1 MSRPD
6 GKLTGA
12 EGPDDPNA
20 VFRRDL
26 SQAVQAARAELAAL
40 DDDNQRAHFEY
51 QLMLTSK
58 ARRAL
63 LRAHAAMRTV
73 AAGVLRPVDGAGYA
87 VNALANRTG
96 LAAFTPAWEY
106 GRYRSVSLRSS
117 PIVAT
122 TSDQPDASRAV
133 RWDEVT
139 RIRGVARQALVCQ
152 PSSSATFR
160 IQASPGATLVAHCAL
175 MPQAWIGDRDGVR
188 FTMTARSERDGW
200 ELTRSRHL
208 NPGRRLGDRRWRAVR
223 IALPITDTDE
233 VTVTLSTSGPAV
245 DSPVVWGD
253 PQLRWRRSPAELM
266 RATRAQL
273 RQSGIRG
280 AFRKVGQLRDGDEA
294 AKLYRLWVARHTL
307 SAEQLAQ
314 MAIDAEGLAYQPL
327 ISVITPVYNTD
338 PGLLRACIES
348 VRRQAYPNW
357 ELCLAD
363 DASDSAETAAVLRE
377 YGNDPRIKIT
387 RLAVNAHISAA
398 SNAALAMAGGEFV
411 AMLDHDDELPAD
423 ALFEVARYLG
433 DHLDADVI
441 YTDEDK
447 LDMAGQRCE
456 PFFKPDWSPELFVS
470 YMYTCHLMVYRR
482 SLVNDIGAFRLGFE
496 GAQDYDLGLRAS
508 EHTTRIHHVP
518 KVLYHWRKIP
528 GSAAAVVDAKPYAL
542 QNARRALEDH
552 IARRGQA
559 AEVVPGEAPGLF
571 RVKHR
576 ITGQPLVSLLVLTD
590 DRTRDLQGRRV
601 RLLPNAL
608 ASVVQKTAYANYE
621 IVVVDNGNLSEESR
635 AFLET
640 VPHRRVSYAYEGAF
654 NFAHKLNFS
663 VPHARGS
670 QLVFFNDDL
679 EVISSEWL
687 TAMLEYSQQPEIGAV
702 GAKLFFPDGRL
713 QHIGAV
719 LGVCGVTAHAFHMH
733 PGWSTGYAG
742 SAIVPRNYSA
752 VSAACMMT
760 RREVFEAVGGWNERL
775 AIDFNDVDY
784 CLRVRQAGHRV
795 VYTPYAQLFHL
806 ESGSHGPR
814 TQNPRE
820 LEEMRRTWSAVLA
833 RDPYYNPNLTRDFP
847 DYRLRLD

>member
-1 MSRPD
+1 MSHPE
-6 GKLTGA
+6 GSPAGA
-12 EGPDDPNA
+12 EDPDDPKA
-20 VFRRDL
+20 LFRRDL
-26 SQAVQAARAELAAL
+26 SHAVQVALAELAAL
-40 DDDNQRAHFEY
+40 DEDNQRAHFEY

-58 ARRAL
+58 TRRAL
-63 LRAHAAMRTV
+63 VRANAAVRAV
-73 AAGVLRPVDGAGYA
+73 AAGVRRPIEGADYA
-87 VNALANRTG
+87 VNAFALRTG
-96 LAAFTPAWEY
+96 LAALTPAWEY
-106 GRYRSVSLRSS
+106 GRYRSISLRSS
-117 PIVAT
+117 PIAAI
-122 TSDQPDASRAV
+122 TSDQPDESRAV
-133 RWDEVT
+133 RWIDVT
-139 RIRGVARQALVCQ
+139 RIRGVARQALLCQ

-160 IQASPGATLVAHCAL
+160 IQASPGATLAAHCAL
-175 MPQAWIGDRDGVR
+175 LPPAWLGDREGVR
-188 FTMTARSERDGW
+188 FTVTARSERDGW

-208 NPGRRLGDRRWRAVR
+208 NPGRRLSDRRWRTMR
-223 IALPITDTDE
+223 IALPVTDTDE
-233 VTVTLSTSGPAV
+233 VTVTLSTSGTAT
-245 DSPVVWGD
+245 DAAVWGD
-253 PQLRWRRSPAELM
+253 PQLQWRRSLSELT
-266 RATRAQL
+266 RATRTQL
-273 RQSGIRG
+273 RQAGIRG
-280 AFRKVGQLRDGDEA
+280 AFRKIGQLRDANES
-294 AKLYRLWVARHTL
+294 AKLYRQWVHRHTL
-307 SAEQLAQ
+307 TADQLAQ
-314 MAIDAEGLAYQPL
+314 MAKDAAALPYQPL
-327 ISVITPVYNTD
+327 ISIITPVYNTD
-338 PGLLRACIES
+338 PVLLRACIDS
-348 VRRQAYPNW
+348 VRRQAYPHW

-377 YGNDPRIKIT
+377 YGDDSRIKIT
-387 RLAVNAHISAA
+387 RLAVNSHISIA
-398 SNAALAMAGGEFV
+398 SNAALALAGGEFV

-423 ALFEVARYLG
+423 ALFEVARFLG
-433 DHLDADVI
+433 DHRDADVI

-447 LDMAGQRCE
+447 LDVNGQRCD

-482 SLVNDIGAFRLGFE
+482 SLVNAIGAFRAGFE

-528 GSAAAVVDAKPYAL
+528 GSAAAEVEAKPYAL
-542 QNARRALEDH
+542 INARRALEDH
-552 IARRGQA
+552 VARRA
-559 AEVVPGEAPGLF
+559 LPAEVVPGEAPGLF

-576 ITGQPLVSLLVLTD
+576 ITDQPLVSLLVLTD
-590 DRTRDLQGRRV
+590 DRTRELNGRRV

-608 ASVVQKTAYANYE
+608 SSVVQKTAYQNYE

-635 AFLET
+635 AFLAT
-640 VPHRRVSYAYEGAF
+640 VPHRRVSYAYKGAF

-663 VPHARGS
+663 VPHAHGS

-679 EVISSEWL
+679 EVIASEWL

-713 QHIGAV
+713 QHIGAL

-760 RREVFEAVGGWNERL
+760 RREVFEGVGGWNERL

-784 CLRVRQAGHRV
+784 CLRVGRAGYRV

-820 LEEMRRTWSAVLA
+820 LEEMRRTWSAVLE